1 MPAPVDPADSWQGWG
16 SLEANFIL
24 CQAILGGHRAQHGG
38 HDPLPCHAP
47 WVPGPSPPPTPTRS
61 WRNDLARLSCPPS
74 IQQPAALC
82 LLGEWGGS
90 RFRAGFLDLG
100 SAGPRI
106 LAFLYP
112 QLSSSPRGPMPPKR
126 VRVIVHGTRGPY
138 GQGWHD
144 CPLLPLR
151 DWLGRW
157 LRGNTR

>member
-1 MPAPVDPADSWQGWG
+1 MPAPGDPAGSWQAWG
-16 SLEANFIL
+16 SLEAAFIL

-38 HDPLPCHAP
+38 HDPLPCHTP

-82 LLGEWGGS
+82 LLGERGGS

-106 LAFLYP
+106 LAFLVSTAFIISKGTHAP
-112 QLSSSPRGPMPPKR
+112 KEGKSHSPWD
-126 VRVIVHGTRGPY
+126 TRS
-138 GQGWHD
+138 
-144 CPLLPLR
+144 LR
-151 DWLGRW
+151 ARLA
-157 LRGNTR
+157 